1 MGRRTEIVSL
11 RHAYN
16 TPGWRMIQYFFRTAR
31 EERNLWSVIF
41 HFPLRISINIS
52 CISTIFF
59 VCWHIII
66 LALCHMKY
74 THEII
79 FCLVP
84 NKQIVMMHPRPTF
97 FFFFFKSSG
106 GEVGEARSV
115 SRGRLWRTL
124 QVMRSRL
131 KWILGGGRGGT
142 GAWRE
147 CGRCGHGSESWSV
160 WCAWVSQRYFNLH
173 KTVDCKTT

>member
-31 EERNLWSVIF
+31 EERNWWSVIF
-41 HFPLRISINIS
+41 HFFPSVFKL
-52 CISTIFF
+52 TLAAFQPFF
-59 VCWHIII
+59 VCVDTLEFWHF
-66 LALCHMKY
+66 ATWSKSVSVWFQ
-74 THEII
+74 T
-79 FCLVP
+79 
-84 NKQIVMMHPRPTF
+84 NKRWWCAPDQLF
-97 FFFFFKSSG
+97 FSFKSSG
-106 GEVGEARSV
+106 GEVGEDRSV

-147 CGRCGHGSESWSV
+147 RGRCGHGSESWSV
-160 WCAWVSQRYFNLH
+160 WRAWVSQRYFNLH